1 MPGLTPRLPIE
12 RTPQDG
18 YALIQTYADLIT
30 QNLKNIV
37 LTSPGERMMDPVFG
51 VGLRNY
57 LFSQNVFEVHENL
70 KVAISQQ
77 VGKYMPYVELQYI
90 DVSNIDESNAVH
102 VSIQYRVPSLGVAD
116 SIDVSTSLRDG
127 TIIEM

>member
-12 RTPQDG
+12 RTPEEG
-18 YALIQTYADLIT
+18 YTLIKTYADLIT

-57 LFSQNVFEVHENL
+57 LFSQNVLEVHENL
-70 KVAISQQ
+70 QIAISQQ
-77 VGKYMPYVELQYI
+77 VAKYMPYVEIQYI
-90 DVSNIDESNAVH
+90 DIADVEESNIIH
-102 VSIQYRVPSLGVAD
+102 VSIQYKVPSIGVAD
-116 SIDVSTSLRDG
+116 SISVSTALRSS
-127 TIIEM
+127 TVTEI

>member
-57 LFSQNVFEVHENL
+57 LFSQNVFEDHENL
-70 KVAISQQ
+70 KIAISQL

-90 DVSNIDESNAVH
+90 DVSDIDESNAVH